1 MIGYLIVTRAAI
13 VLWVNLAGM
22 PVVPVFGL
30 PEGREERTL
39 SVQILPDLGPLPI
52 SYELCSCAGC

>member
-30 PEGREERTL
+30 PEGREDIVELRGKR
-39 SVQILPDLGPLPI
+39 SAIARLP
-52 SYELCSCAGC
+52 